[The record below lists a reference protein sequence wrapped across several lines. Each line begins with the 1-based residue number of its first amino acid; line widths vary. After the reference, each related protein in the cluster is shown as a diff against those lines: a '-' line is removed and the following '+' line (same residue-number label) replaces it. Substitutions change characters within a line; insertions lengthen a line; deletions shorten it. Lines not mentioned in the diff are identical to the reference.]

1 MMTTKPL
8 VNAGAALGV
17 PPIDP
22 ALLEA
27 ANQPRLSLLWGTRA
41 PTRTLLG
48 LLTYVAAQ
56 GQPVRVFDGGNC
68 FDGYFVARLARQ
80 LDPDPQPILD
90 RIQLSRAFTC
100 FQLAQ
105 LLEDSPSQSQPLFLL
120 NVLDTFYDESVSL
133 REVERLLTTT
143 LIHLN
148 RLASVGPVVVGCQ
161 EPRTLVKER
170 WTLLDRLQAAADT
183 AWMLRPPSEQMA
195 QQPPLFQ
202 H

>member
-1 MMTTKPL
+1 MTL
-8 VNAGAALGV
+8 VNSGTALGV
-17 PPIDP
+17 PTIDP

-48 LLTYVAAQ
+48 LLTLVAAR
-56 GQPVRVFDGGNC
+56 GQSVRVFDGGNS

-80 LDPDPQPILD
+80 LDPKPQPILD
-90 RIQLSRAFTC
+90 RIKLSRAFTC

-105 LLEDSPSQSQPLFLL
+105 LLEDSPAQPQPLFLL
-120 NVLDTFYDESVSL
+120 NLLDTFYDESVSL
-133 REVERLLTTT
+133 RQVERLLTTT
-143 LIHLN
+143 LIHLK
-148 RLASVGPVVVGCQ
+148 RLSSAGPVVVGCR
-161 EPRTLVKER
+161 EPRSLVKER

-183 AWMLRPPSEQMA
+183 AWLLRLPDEQPP

>member
-1 MMTTKPL
+1 ML
-8 VNAGAALGV
+8 SESLASSSAALAV

-27 ANQPRLSLLWGTRA
+27 ANQPRLTLLWGSRA

-48 LLTYVAAQ
+48 LLTFVAAQ
-56 GQPVRVFDGGNC
+56 GQPVRVFDGGNS
-68 FDGYFVARLARQ
+68 FDGYFVARLARR
-80 LDPDPQPILD
+80 LDPEPQPVLA

-105 LLEDSPSQSQPLFLL
+105 LIEDSPSQRQPLFLL
-120 NVLDTFYDESVSL
+120 NLLDTFYDESVSL

-143 LIHLN
+143 LIHLK
-148 RLASVGPVVVGCQ
+148 RLAAVGPVVVGSQ
-161 EPRTLVKER
+161 EPRTLIKER
-170 WTLLDRLQAAADT
+170 WSLLDRLQAAVDT
-183 AWMLRPPSEQMA
+183 AWLLRPPHEEPPL
-195 QQPPLFQ
+195 QPPLFE

>member
-1 MMTTKPL
+1 MLAEPL
-8 VNAGAALGV
+8 TSSGGALAV
-17 PPIDP
+17 PPLDP

-27 ANQPRLSLLWGTRA
+27 ASQPRLTLLWGARA

-48 LLTYVAAQ
+48 LLTFIAAQ
-56 GQPVRVFDGGNC
+56 GQPLRVFDGGNC
-68 FDGYFVARLARQ
+68 FDGYFVARLARR
-80 LDPDPQPILD
+80 LDPEPQPVLE

-105 LLEDSPSQSQPLFLL
+105 LIEDSPAQPQPLFLL
-120 NVLDTFYDESVSL
+120 NLLDTFYDESVSL

-143 LIHLN
+143 LIHLK
-148 RLASVGPVVVGCQ
+148 RLASVGPVVIGSQ

-170 WTLLDRLQAAADT
+170 WSLLDRLQATVDS
-183 AWMLRPPSEQMA
+183 AWLLRPPHEEPPL
-195 QQPPLFQ
+195 QPPLFQ